1 MGLFINP
8 QLLIKNCM
16 LTAQVNRELKINE
29 LLQEAFTIR
38 VSNLVKSIDIT
49 KDALQQS
56 KQIDSNSLIAK
67 SLSKLSF
74 YYMIY
79 GELEQSV
86 SMANEAIQLFEML
99 QDELGAAEAK
109 FNIASVYYKS
119 DKLHLGLKYLLDCI
133 AVFQKY
139 DEYSNLAKSYK
150 ALGTIYEYFAD
161 VDNAMECYN
170 QSIIAA
176 EKIDDVNL
184 KTNVYNPLSGIY
196 LNQNKFTE
204 ALEMIEL
211 SIELKTQTKD
221 IRGLAFSYYGRGK
234 IYAKTNEY
242 LLAEADYK
250 KAIEIHIEMSERLGL
265 GLVYQKMAI
274 LYFSQNKILET
285 KEMASKALLIGE
297 QYNIRLI
304 NTKSNYLM
312 YEVHKIEGN
321 LKEALKYLETF
332 NERQRDNLENQTFQI
347 IDSYKKIH
355 TLASNSL
362 EAKLLLE
369 KSIIIQEKE
378 KAESIAKAKQDFL
391 SNMSHEIR
399 TPLNAV
405 ITITNLLKERADEED
420 QQLLESLTFAS
431 NNLLLLINDI
441 LDFSKLETDKIQL
454 ENRPANLKTLLTL
467 IKNTYESLAK
477 EKGLNLILEIDEKL
491 ENVFELDEIKLA
503 QILGNLLSNAIK
515 FTEKGTVV
523 LAIEKLLTVGD
534 FVKMQFK
541 VSDTGL
547 GISNDFL
554 DNIFDSFSQ
563 PKSVTTKKQSGSG
576 LGLAIVKK
584 LVAIYGSEIFIK
596 TKIGEGSAFYFDL
609 LLKPG
614 IQKIDLKQNDTA
626 VLQHLKVLLAEDNK
640 INMLVARKLMLK
652 WGIVIDEAK
661 NGAEA
666 VAKAEQKKYDIILM
680 DIHMPE
686 LNGYDACKQIRNKSN
701 INNATPIYAFTAD
714 IIANI
719 KEEYSNYFDAFLLKP
734 IQVDE
739 LYRVLNLVNTV

>member
-1 MGLFINP
+1 
-8 QLLIKNCM
+8 M
-16 LTAQVNRELKINE
+16 LTAKVNTELKINE
-29 LLQEAFTIR
+29 MLQEAFTIR
-38 VSNLVKSIDIT
+38 VSNLVKSIDIS
-49 KDALQQS
+49 KQALRQS
-56 KQIDSNSLIAK
+56 KQIGNDTLMAK
-67 SLSKLSF
+67 SLSRLSF

-79 GELEQSV
+79 GELEQAITI
-86 SMANEAIQLFEML
+86 ANEAIQLFEL
-99 QDELGAAEAK
+99 LKDELGAAEAK

-133 AVFQKY
+133 TVFQKY
-139 DEYSNLAKSYK
+139 NEYASLAKSYK

-161 VDNAMECYN
+161 VENAMDCYN
-170 QSIIAA
+170 QSILAA
-176 EKIDDVNL
+176 EKIEDVNL

-196 LNQNKFTE
+196 LNQNKFTK

-211 SIELKTQTKD
+211 SIKLKKQTND

-242 LLAEADYK
+242 LFAEADYK
-250 KAIEIHIEMSERLGL
+250 KAIEIHIEMGEKLGL
-265 GLVYQKMAI
+265 GLAYQKMAM

-285 KEMASKALLIGE
+285 KEMAAKALLIGE

-312 YEVHKIEGN
+312 YEVYKIEGN
-321 LKEALKYLETF
+321 LEKALKYLETYH
-332 NERQRDNLENQTFQI
+332 ERQRDNLENQTFQI

-355 TLASNSL
+355 ILASNSL

-431 NNLLLLINDI
+431 NNLLLLINDV

-454 ENRPANLKTLLTL
+454 ENRPANLKFLLTN

-477 EKGLNLILEIDEKL
+477 EKGLSLTLKVDDNLDE
-491 ENVFELDEIKLA
+491 VFELDEIKLA

-515 FTEKGTVV
+515 FTEKGNVSLIV
-523 LAIEKLLTVGD
+523 EKASKVGD
-534 FVKMQFK
+534 LVKMQFK
-541 VSDTGL
+541 VKDTGL

-554 DNIFDSFSQ
+554 KYIFDSFSQ

-596 TKIGEGSAFYFDL
+596 TKIGEGSTFYFDL
-609 LLKPG
+609 LLKTG
-614 IQKIDLKQNDTA
+614 TQKIDLEQNDTA
-626 VLQHLKVLLAEDNK
+626 ALQHLKVLLAEDNK
-640 INMLVARKLMLK
+640 INMLVARKLLQR
-652 WGIVIDEAK
+652 WGIVIDEAQ
-661 NGAEA
+661 NGIEA
-666 VAKAEQKKYDIILM
+666 IAKAEQKKYDVILM

-686 LNGYDACKQIRNKSN
+686 LNGYDACKQIRETNN
-701 INNATPIYAFTAD
+701 INNTTHIYAFTAD

-719 KEEYSNYFDAFLLKP
+719 QEEYSGLFNGFLLKP
-734 IQVDE
+734 IQMDE
-739 LYRVLNLVNTV
+739 LYRVLHATNKN